1 MSHEHIRALPGF
13 SRMSSNESF
22 GYISNESRLRSLALE
37 WLGSSGSA
45 DDVVTLK
52 RELTAFSIARVQ
64 EDTLCTDSPKP
75 ERWEWRS
82 LPPPRLGPP
91 PSSGSLRAMKSRIG
105 ESTSTPPEPPPR
117 KRRSS
122 TDRRRK
128 SLELGAMPRSR
139 STGSASD
146 EELRT

>member
-1 MSHEHIRALPGF
+1 
-13 SRMSSNESF
+13 MSSNESF

-75 ERWEWRS
+75 ERWWEWRS

-139 STGSASD
+139 SNGSASD

>member
-1 MSHEHIRALPGF
+1 
-13 SRMSSNESF
+13 MSSNYE
-22 GYISNESRLRSLALE
+22 YISNESRLRSLALE
-37 WLGSSGSA
+37 WLGSRRSA
-45 DDVVTLK
+45 DDVLNVQ

-64 EDTLCTDSPKP
+64 ESEDTLCTASPKA

-117 KRRSS
+117 KLRSS

-139 STGSASD
+139 STGSAASSD